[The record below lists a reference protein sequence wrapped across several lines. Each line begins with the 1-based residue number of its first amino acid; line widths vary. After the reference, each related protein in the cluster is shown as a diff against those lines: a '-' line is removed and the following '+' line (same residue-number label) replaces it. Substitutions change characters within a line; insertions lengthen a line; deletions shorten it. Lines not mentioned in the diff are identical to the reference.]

1 MNKKKVVSL
10 QDDLVLSKMEEN
22 KIVIYQTEDE
32 QTQIDVRL
40 ENDTVWLTQTQMV
53 KLFKSSRTNI
63 LEHIQHIYEDDEL
76 DKLATCRKFRQ
87 VQKEGN
93 RMVNRTKIMYN
104 LDMIISVGYRVNTKR
119 GIKFRQW
126 ANRVLKQYL
135 IKGYAINERIRKEQ
149 IGELRQLV
157 QVVGRTISN
166 QELPNTSESQDLL
179 DVVVDYTYALDTLDN
194 YDYERLSIDRNKN
207 NDNNK
212 ILIRCAPKRRTFL
225 LSLHR
230 ELKKVRRW
238 KIKRQGHQRKSIC

>member
-1 MNKKKVVSL
+1 MPSRSMRYMAPPALPDGPGRFAQN
-10 QDDLVLSKMEEN
+10 
-22 KIVIYQTEDE
+22 
-32 QTQIDVRL
+32 
-40 ENDTVWLTQTQMV
+40 
-53 KLFKSSRTNI
+53 SSCSALLRI
-63 LEHIQHIYEDDEL
+63 P
-76 DKLATCRKFRQ
+76 
-87 VQKEGN
+87 
-93 RMVNRTKIMYN
+93 
-104 LDMIISVGYRVNTKR
+104 
-119 GIKFRQW
+119 
-126 ANRVLKQYL
+126 KQYL